1 MIKPLRLTWKLVWVG
16 GCLATSLA
24 AAADTKA
31 IDAKTIEVRVAK
43 LGRGDVIRYVT
54 LPATVK
60 ANQQATLYAKV
71 AGYLKA
77 IKVDAGDT
85 VKAGQELADIEV
97 PELVADLTRYKTES
111 KVAQAEYDRVSAAHR
126 GAPDLIMPQQ
136 LDDAEGRRDIAK
148 ANLTRIEQLL
158 SYSKIT
164 APFGGVITTRYVD
177 VGAFIPAATSG
188 STAQSAALLT
198 LMDFNTVRLS
208 VPVPEIEAPLVQ
220 VGQPVRIAIESL
232 PGKTYNAKVSRYSF
246 ALDNASKTMH
256 VEADLPNG
264 DRTLRPGMYATVKVG
279 VEKHLDVLTMPAAAL
294 VMEKTNAFAYTADG
308 ATAKKHP
315 IKIGFND
322 GEQVEVVEGI
332 TSNESI
338 ILVGK
343 LNLTDGAA
351 ISVQEGK

>member
-1 MIKPLRLTWKLVWVG
+1 MVALVA
-16 GCLATSLA
+16 GCLAISLA
-24 AAADTKA
+24 AAVETKP
-31 IDAKTIEVRVAK
+31 IEVRVAK
-43 LGRGDVIRYVT
+43 PGRGDVIRYVT
-54 LPATVK
+54 LPATIK

-71 AGYLKA
+71 AGYLKT
-77 IKVDAGDT
+77 IKVDAGDS
-85 VKAGQELADIEV
+85 VKAGQQLADIEV
-97 PELVADLTRYKTES
+97 PELLADLTRYQTES
-111 KVAQAEYDRVSAAHR
+111 KVAQAEYERVSVAQR

-136 LDDAEGRRDIAK
+136 LDEVEGRRDIAK

-177 VGAFIPAATSG
+177 AGAFIPAATSG

-198 LMDFNTVRLS
+198 LMDFNTVRLN

-232 PGKTYNAKVSRYSF
+232 PGKTYSAKVSRYSY

-256 VEADLPNG
+256 VEADLPNA

-294 VMEKTNAFAYTADG
+294 VMEKTNAFAFTANG
-308 ATAKKHP
+308 TTAKKRP

-322 GEQVEVVEGI
+322 GEQVEVIEGI
-332 TSNESI
+332 ASDETI

-343 LNLTDGAA
+343 LTLADGAP